1 MTYAGFWRRF
11 GALWLD
17 FIVLLPLTG
26 LTFWGGEHYRL
37 FYLYCFI
44 PGTIFGLFY
53 SVYLVRRYGG
63 TPGKLLAG
71 LRIRKPDG
79 TQIGYREAF
88 LRYLPE
94 ALLAAIAQVGL
105 IYAYLAITDSEYLSL
120 SFLERSQRLDA
131 LAPAWYRPFNIAW
144 QIWIWG
150 EFVVMMTNRKRRAL
164 HDFIAGTVVIVNAP
178 NEALQSTAQP
188 LARPDGD

>member
-1 MTYAGFWRRF
+1 MSYAGFWRRF

-17 FIVLLPLTG
+17 FLVLLPLTG
-26 LTFWGGEHYRL
+26 LTFLGDAHYRL
-37 FYLYCFI
+37 FYLYYFI

-94 ALLAAIAQVGL
+94 ALLVAIMQVGI
-105 IYAYLAITDSEYLSL
+105 IYAHLAITDSDYLSL
-120 SFLERSQRLDA
+120 SFLERSERLHA
-131 LAPAWYRPFNIAW
+131 LAPAWYRPIYIAL

-164 HDFIAGTVVIVNAP
+164 HDFIAGTVVIVNP
-178 NEALQSTAQP
+178 PKEALQPTAQS
-188 LARPDGD
+188 LARPNDG